1 MPAVRLSD
9 VAKDAGVSLATA
21 SRVLNGSSRIPGEDV
36 TERVRKSARTLGY
49 VTNAQAQALARTRT
63 GLIGLVVHDISDP
76 YFGVMA
82 RQIQQQAFA
91 SDAQILLTQTDR
103 DVDTETRAIRSL
115 ISQRVDAI
123 ILVGTYSY
131 GSAENEEINALLGG
145 FDRNGGVVLSIG
157 RAASVG
163 STIAINDIDASHELA
178 TSLVVEGY
186 KRFAVVG
193 GMSPIPSAANRS
205 GGFLAG
211 LTEAGFDA
219 ELSVDASL
227 DRSGGHELARQVA
240 AHLRGAE
247 GADEDESAGSGP
259 LCVFAPADIMALGA
273 LGELRRQG
281 LRVPEDVAVAGYGGV
296 PGGADCSP
304 TLTTLALPLE
314 EVAQKAMAFV
324 VARTTASRRRTSTQ
338 AESATG
344 TEAESAAAAQAADST
359 TDTGDGAG
367 TAKSAD
373 TEEGAGT
380 SAGSAVST
388 STEDGVI
395 WSVRGEVVLRE
406 STALA

>member
-9 VAKDAGVSLATA
+9 VAEDAGVSLATA
-21 SRVLNGSSRIPGEDV
+21 SRVLNGSTRVPGEDV
-36 TERVRKSARTLGY
+36 TERVRKSARALGY

-131 GSAENEEINALLGG
+131 GSAENEEIDALLAG

-157 RAASVG
+157 NAAAVG
-163 STIAINDIDASHELA
+163 STIALNDVQAAQELA

-186 KRFAVVG
+186 KRFAVLG

-211 LTEAGFDA
+211 LTEAGIET

-227 DRSGGHELARQVA
+227 DRSGGHELARQVV
-240 AHLRGAE
+240 AHLHENTG
-247 GADEDESAGSGP
+247 DGP
-259 LCVFAPADIMALGA
+259 LCVFAPADIMALGV

-281 LRVPEDVAVAGYGGV
+281 IRVPEQVAVAGYGGV
-296 PGGADCSP
+296 PGGADSSP
-304 TLTTLALPLE
+304 TLTTIALPLKE
-314 EVAQKAMAFV
+314 IAQKAMAFV
-324 VARTTASRRRTSTQ
+324 VARTGVSTRRKP
-338 AESATG
+338 AESGA
-344 TEAESAAAAQAADST
+344 EADSSAST
-359 TDTGDGAG
+359 TDADSAVGTGGIADDAVDAQSTSAAGPAAEADAG
-367 TAKSAD
+367 TAG
-373 TEEGAGT
+373 EI
-380 SAGSAVST
+380 ST
-388 STEDGVI
+388 DAGVI
-395 WSVRGEVVLRE
+395 WSVRGEVLLRE
-406 STALA
+406 STGLA